1 MKFFIFGAA
10 SIALFAT
17 AAAHAASCSGYKSIC
32 VTRAKDPATCDGA
45 WKQCMRTGIYI
56 GPESGTNHGQA
67 DKR

>member
-1 MKFFIFGAA
+1 MKFLIFGAA

-17 AAAHAASCSGYKSIC
+17 AAAQAASCSGYKDIC
-32 VTRAKDPATCDGA
+32 VARAKNPAKCGGA

-56 GPESGTNHGQA
+56 GPENGTNHGQA